1 MNSKS
6 SASMILDDLPA
17 NDLIREGLADLS
29 QGHRTV
35 ASLLV
40 KIASPKLGRCGI
52 VVSATDEEMLN
63 ADHELYELLGREH
76 GNEAHSRYNALL
88 RELVSFERS
97 LEARHRRLTQPER
110 APGPPLT

>member
-1 MNSKS
+1 MIVLFSRV
-6 SASMILDDLPA
+6 MILDDLPA
-17 NDLIREGLADLS
+17 NDLIREGLEDLS
-29 QGHRTV
+29 EGRRTI

-52 VVSATDEEMLN
+52 VVPVSEEAALN

-76 GNEAHSRYNALL
+76 GREAHARYNALL

-97 LEARHRRLTQPER
+97 LEARHRRLNEVASTN
-110 APGPPLT
+110 

>member
-1 MNSKS
+1 
-6 SASMILDDLPA
+6 MILDDLPA
-17 NDLIREGLADLS
+17 NDLIREGLIDLS
-29 QGHRTV
+29 AGRHTV

-40 KIASPKLGRCGI
+40 KIASPKLSRCGI
-52 VVSATDEEMLN
+52 VVSATVEEALN

-97 LEARHRRLTQPER
+97 LEARHRRLTQPEHV
-110 APGPPLT
+110 PGPPRIT